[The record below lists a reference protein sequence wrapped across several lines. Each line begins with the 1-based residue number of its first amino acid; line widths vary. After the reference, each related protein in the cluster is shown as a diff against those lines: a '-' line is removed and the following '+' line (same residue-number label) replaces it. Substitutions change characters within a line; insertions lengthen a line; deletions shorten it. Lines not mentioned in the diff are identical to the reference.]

1 LSIKNDSA
9 LAYRI
14 ARYYYLDNLSQSEIA
29 QMEQISRSTVSRMLD
44 KARAS
49 GMVAIDI
56 KMPVSPLIDKLEAD
70 LKAALGLS
78 RVIVVPASVSE
89 CSESTDE
96 TVVQDLASIAAT
108 HMTELLDGCKVIG
121 LGWGRTVYSTV
132 GYMPFVE
139 PDNSRLF
146 IPLVS
151 NYSVRNR
158 FLQTST
164 IVSRYG
170 ERFGAQTY
178 YLNISSVKRPDEQR
192 TESEILNIKQLESY
206 WNQMDAAVLSLGASL
221 KDDGNNPY
229 QSEVARLVTGVG
241 DQDRERGEMLSQLY
255 FADGARGWMGRD
267 AEVVAFPL
275 EKLKNVKN
283 VVCIAGGFGKAEAI
297 VYAAK
302 NGYFKTLITDHL
314 TATEM
319 LEAMA
324 KMKA

>member
-29 QMEQISRSTVSRMLD
+29 QIEQISRSTVSRMLD

-49 GMVAIDI
+49 GMVTIDI
-56 KMPVSPLIDKLEAD
+56 KMPVSPLIDKLESS
-70 LKAALGLS
+70 LQEALGLT
-78 RVIVVPASVSE
+78 RVIVVPASVNE
-89 CSESTDE
+89 LNETTDE

-108 HMTELLDGCKVIG
+108 HMTELLKDCKIIG

-139 PDNSRLF
+139 PDSSRLF

-178 YLNISSVKRPDEQR
+178 YLNISGVKRPEEQR
-192 TESEILNIKQLESY
+192 TESEILNIRQLERY
-206 WNQMDAAVLSLGASL
+206 WSEMDAAVLSLGAPL
-221 KDDGNNPY
+221 KGKNPY
-229 QSEVARLVTGVG
+229 HSELAIYSAEGDDEQS
-241 DQDRERGEMLSQLY
+241 ERGEMLSQLY
-255 FADGARGWMGRD
+255 FSNGETCWMGRD
-267 AEVVAFPL
+267 AEIVAFPL
-275 EKLKNVKN
+275 SKLKDVKN
-283 VVCIAGGFGKAEAI
+283 VICIAGGLDKAKPI
-297 VYAAK
+297 LYASK

-319 LEAMA
+319 LDALA
-324 KMKA
+324 KMK

>member
-1 LSIKNDSA
+1 MSIKNDSA

-49 GMVAIDI
+49 GMVTIDI

-89 CSESTDE
+89 CNESTDE

-108 HMTELLDGCKVIG
+108 HMTELLKGCKVIG
-121 LGWGRTVYSTV
+121 LGWGRTVYSAV

-139 PDNSRLF
+139 PDDSRLF

-178 YLNISSVKRPDEQR
+178 YLNISGVKRPDEHR
-192 TESEILNIKQLESY
+192 TESEILNITQLESY
-206 WNQMDAAVLSLGASL
+206 WDRMDAAILGLGAPL
-221 KDDGNNPY
+221 KGTNPY
-229 QSEVARLVTGVG
+229 QSELGRFGAGEDETE
-241 DQDRERGEMLSQLY
+241 RERGEMLSQLY
-255 FADGARGWMGRD
+255 FANGACRWMGRD
-267 AEVVAFPL
+267 VEVVAFPL
-275 EKLKNVKN
+275 EKLKDINNVI
-283 VVCIAGGFGKAEAI
+283 CIAGGVGKAEPI

-302 NGYFKTLITDHL
+302 NGYFKTLVTDHL
-314 TATEM
+314 TAISA
-319 LEAMA
+319 LDALS
-324 KMKA
+324 KMD